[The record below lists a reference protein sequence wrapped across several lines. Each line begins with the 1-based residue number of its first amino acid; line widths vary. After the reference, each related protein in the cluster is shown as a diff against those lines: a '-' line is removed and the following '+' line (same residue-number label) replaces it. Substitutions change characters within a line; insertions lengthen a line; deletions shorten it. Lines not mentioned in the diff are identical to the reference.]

1 VRAVTGSGADC
12 FGRQAGGLGGAR
24 LALAGGGRGRSA
36 SALPRI
42 FATAQRGHRGLETGH
57 ESTAIGALRGVISCL
72 LSRGALGLQGWCAP
86 GCRKN
91 FTPRFFAG
99 GLFFLRNFSAPSMG
113 DRGRGGPAL
122 CCTAPPRL
130 RQRFVLRIGHLQNFQ
145 RLRAPLR
152 ARLRSPRATLAE
164 TARIRHLI
172 EINRALGRTSALSVR
187 ITCFPTV

>member
-1 VRAVTGSGADC
+1 MQHFCPIAEPSG
-12 FGRQAGGLGGAR
+12 RVPPRGGAGSR
-24 LALAGGGRGRSA
+24 QCLCWTPSSTISSRYHPTLRSYEAWYRTNIVVAGCAATTRRRHSVCKGGA
-36 SALPRI
+36 P
-42 FATAQRGHRGLETGH
+42 
-57 ESTAIGALRGVISCL
+57 
-72 LSRGALGLQGWCAP
+72 P

-99 GLFFLRNFSAPSMG
+99 GLCFLRNFSAPSMG
-113 DRGRGGPAL
+113 DRGRV
-122 CCTAPPRL
+122 APRCAIPR
-130 RQRFVLRIGHLQNFQ
+130 RRGCASASSIGHLQNFQ

-172 EINRALGRTSALSVR
+172 EINRALGRTSPVSVR